1 MKVKKRK
8 ACFWGRNEI
17 TERITKNWKGHRV
30 GGTGYAE
37 PLFLRILA
45 NPDESASPWRWVR
58 RLLPLVAMGV
68 GVGLQ
73 PGSLVI
79 FSGAAALDPHSAI
92 IFLGLLSVSAMTVSR
107 WPYLFLIAIAVALVG
122 ISATVQPLPW
132 RLCCYTSV
140 IAEGWPK
147 QIVWSV
153 HSGLWCRTLWIEN
166 YIGKKN
172 FVVPC
177 FYAAMPHVFSNV
189 VGWPYPYSKMKT
201 LRNSM
206 SLQNNRRYWGS
217 SIFWKQLPTLYT
229 KPWRTTTNRACA
241 TTGGACTVQNS
252 AATVAS
258 QEGYIRL
265 IRRRFHCRVPHKH
278 IVPIKGSYG
287 TAWMF

>member
-1 MKVKKRK
+1 
-8 ACFWGRNEI
+8 
-17 TERITKNWKGHRV
+17 
-30 GGTGYAE
+30 
-37 PLFLRILA
+37 
-45 NPDESASPWRWVR
+45 VR

-122 ISATVQPLPW
+122 ISATVQPVPHHISRGDFVAIHPSLQKVDRSKLFEVF
-132 RLCCYTSV
+132 RLMVSYSMDRKLHRQEEFCRAMLLRCNASCV
-140 IAEGWPK
+140 P
-147 QIVWSV
+147 QRC
-153 HSGLWCRTLWIEN
+153 GLTISLFEDEN
-166 YIGKKN
+166 AQE
-172 FVVPC
+172 F
-177 FYAAMPHVFSNV
+177 NV
-189 VGWPYPYSKMKT
+189 VTEQSKI
-201 LRNSM
+201 LGFFDI
-206 SLQNNRRYWGS
+206 LE
-217 SIFWKQLPTLYT
+217 QLPTLYT

-278 IVPIKGSYG
+278 TVPIKDSYG

>member
-1 MKVKKRK
+1 MKWHCLFVQGRRNPSMMKVKKRKK

-37 PLFLRILA
+37 PLFLRIVA

-122 ISATVQPLPW
+122 ISATVQPVPESKRELELYIRHCR
-132 RLCCYTSV
+132 RLTKANCLN
-140 IAEGWPK
+140 W
-147 QIVWSV
+147 
-153 HSGLWCRTLWIEN
+153 SGLWCR
-166 YIGKKN
+166 
-172 FVVPC
+172 
-177 FYAAMPHVFSNV
+177 
-189 VGWPYPYSKMKT
+189 
-201 LRNSM
+201 
-206 SLQNNRRYWGS
+206 
-217 SIFWKQLPTLYT
+217 
-229 KPWRTTTNRACA
+229 
-241 TTGGACTVQNS
+241 
-252 AATVAS
+252 
-258 QEGYIRL
+258 
-265 IRRRFHCRVPHKH
+265 
-278 IVPIKGSYG
+278 
-287 TAWMF
+287 

>member
-1 MKVKKRK
+1 MFVRGRRNPDERNKKKLAFEEGTKLQRELK
-8 ACFWGRNEI
+8 R
-17 TERITKNWKGHRV
+17 TEKDIELVVQDTLN
-30 GGTGYAE
+30 

-122 ISATVQPLPW
+122 ISATVQPVPESKRELELYIRHCR
-132 RLCCYTSV
+132 RLTEANCLKC
-140 IAEGWPK
+140 
-147 QIVWSV
+147 
-153 HSGLWCRTLWIEN
+153 SGLWCRTLWIEN

-177 FYAAMPHVFSNV
+177 FYAAMPHVFPNV
-189 VGWPYPYSKMKT
+189 VG
-201 LRNSM
+201 
-206 SLQNNRRYWGS
+206 
-217 SIFWKQLPTLYT
+217 
-229 KPWRTTTNRACA
+229 
-241 TTGGACTVQNS
+241 
-252 AATVAS
+252 
-258 QEGYIRL
+258 
-265 IRRRFHCRVPHKH
+265 
-278 IVPIKGSYG
+278 
-287 TAWMF
+287 